1 MDFEAL
7 SAAECAVHPQYAAPH
22 GVTLP
27 PDPQRRSL
35 HSEAETTNAMNVTL
49 APALSA
55 DDLIDFASWFSVP
68 ADNNFWPEL
77 TCYEQD
83 LSVLDIVG
91 SSVTEGSL
99 QKPWDVQLRSS
110 FLPQFNIAELYR
122 RNQDPE
128 IDKDA
133 VEPRHYDPASAE
145 VEAPLVFPDMTVIP
159 HEDIE
164 AENLA
169 HVEEVPAELT
179 NTVFDLANDMQLKS
193 NYPQFIE
200 LRIPPAPVLNA
211 WVQLYF
217 EHFHPMFPVLHK
229 PTFSTSRANPFL
241 VLAVAAL
248 GAHFSDINGAQLCL
262 RAMHELTRR
271 YTSYTCEKL
280 NLKSR
285 ELWMTQTIL
294 LNQLGLMYSGDR
306 RALELAEI
314 FQAVPVTL
322 ARRKRLFTNTLPQER
337 LGRLELPL
345 GEKWQISIL
354 DEQRRRAGF
363 AIWLIDAAYDYSF
376 DLCTTMR
383 ADELQ
388 NCFPQ
393 PEDRWDA
400 SNAQVWATF
409 GEESGPVK
417 NITLGQ
423 VIKDKTWRYVWSKTG
438 TLGKQTILQYLAN
451 VVNDKDYMSP
461 ASPSFS
467 PEQRHAALE
476 ALETLLEETGDQGYG
491 HSLSEV
497 KASAAHRVMILS
509 TLSLYHTP
517 TSHIVPLAIKVI
529 YGKMNDDSWMLT
541 IDRWRSSS
549 CQGRMGALYA
559 AHVFETVRSA
569 RCIHFMTPV
578 LLLRAVLVLWLYSTI
593 HGQLRRG
600 REYQLEI
607 PSVVLDLK
615 SLDTPATK
623 QWIANGSGCIKLP
636 GISNLLSRQG
646 RRKTL
651 EDAVVVMRS
660 LKAWGISSM
669 YAQLLERLR
678 LVEDIHP
685 ADLETI

>member
-1 MDFEAL
+1 MNYERL
-7 SAAECAVHPQYAAPH
+7 SAAECSAPPQYPAPQ
-22 GVTLP
+22 GVTLQ
-27 PDPQRRSL
+27 PDPERRGPGN
-35 HSEAETTNAMNVTL
+35 EATNAMNVTL
-49 APALSA
+49 APALST
-55 DDLIDFASWFSVP
+55 DDLNDFASWFSVP
-68 ADNNFWPEL
+68 ADNDFWPDL

-91 SSVTEGSL
+91 PPVTEGSL
-99 QKPWDVQLRSS
+99 QKPWDTQKRNAS
-110 FLPQFNIAELYR
+110 LPQSNIAEVYR
-122 RNQDPE
+122 RNQVPE

-145 VEAPLVFPDMTVIP
+145 FDALLIFPDMTGIP
-159 HEDIE
+159 REDIE

-179 NTVFDLANDMQLKS
+179 NIVFELANDMQLKS

-229 PTFSTSRANPFL
+229 PTFSTSGSNPFL
-241 VLAVAAL
+241 VFTVAAI
-248 GAHFSDINGAQLCL
+248 GAHFSDIKGAQPCL
-262 RAMHELTRR
+262 RAMHELIRR
-271 YTSYTCEKL
+271 YTSYTCEKVNL
-280 NLKSR
+280 NSR

-322 ARRKRLFTNTLPQER
+322 ARRKRLFTNMLPHYKFC
-337 LGRLELPL
+337 RLELPL
-345 GEKWQISIL
+345 GEKWHVSVL

-363 AIWLIDAAYDYSF
+363 AIWLIDAAYGYNF

-388 NCFPQ
+388 NCLPQ
-393 PEDRWDA
+393 PEGRWNA
-400 SNAQVWATF
+400 CNAQVWATF
-409 GEESGPVK
+409 GEDNGSFT
-417 NITLGQ
+417 NYTLGQ
-423 VIKDKTWRYVWSKTG
+423 VIRNKTWRYAWSKTG
-438 TLGKQTILQYLAN
+438 TLGKLTILQYLAN
-451 VVNDKDYMSP
+451 VVNDKDDMSP

-467 PEQRHAALE
+467 PEQSYAALE

-497 KASAAHRVMILS
+497 KASAIHRVMIISAL
-509 TLSLYHTP
+509 TLYHTP
-517 TSHIVPLAIKVI
+517 TSHIVPLAVKVI
-529 YGKMNDDSWMLT
+529 YGQINDDSWTLT
-541 IDRWRSSS
+541 INRWRSSS
-549 CQGRMGALYA
+549 CQGRMGVLYA

-569 RCIHFMTPV
+569 RCIHFMIPE
-578 LLLRAVLVLWLYSTI
+578 LFLRGVLVLWLYSII
-593 HGQLRRG
+593 HNRLRHG
-600 REYQLEI
+600 HEYQLEI
-607 PSVVLDLK
+607 TPVVLDLK

-623 QWIANGSGCIKLP
+623 HWIANGSSCIKLP
-636 GISNLLSRQG
+636 GISNLLSQRG
-646 RRKTL
+646 RCKML
-651 EDAVVVMRS
+651 EESVVVMRS

-678 LVEDIHP
+678 LVEDS
-685 ADLETI
+685 

>member
-1 MDFEAL
+1 M
-7 SAAECAVHPQYAAPH
+7 
-22 GVTLP
+22 
-27 PDPQRRSL
+27 
-35 HSEAETTNAMNVTL
+35 NATL

-271 YTSYTCEKL
+271 YTSYT
-280 NLKSR
+280 
-285 ELWMTQTIL
+285 
-294 LNQLGLMYSGDR
+294 
-306 RALELAEI
+306 
-314 FQAVPVTL
+314 
-322 ARRKRLFTNTLPQER
+322 
-337 LGRLELPL
+337 
-345 GEKWQISIL
+345 
-354 DEQRRRAGF
+354 
-363 AIWLIDAAYDYSF
+363 LIDAAYDYSF

-423 VIKDKTWRYVWSKTG
+423 VIKDKTWRYAWSKTG
-438 TLGKQTILQYLAN
+438 TLGKHTILQYLAN

-509 TLSLYHTP
+509 TLALYHTP